1 MNLSLSWHY
10 FDAGVSDLFLPP
22 PRSICCI
29 AALSFDDQKG
39 GSFGG
44 YIDPV
49 RIQRAHSSVSLPHA
63 AIYEHWKLF
72 LFIDRKRLS
81 QKSPIKKKLSRLVYE
96 VSFSFNA

>member
-39 GSFGG
+39 GSFLG

-49 RIQRAHSSVSLPHA
+49 RTYPTRALSSVPPPRCHIPTLETILVHRQEKVISKVSNQSKFVTACLRS
-63 AIYEHWKLF
+63 ELF
-72 LFIDRKRLS
+72 F
-81 QKSPIKKKLSRLVYE
+81 
-96 VSFSFNA
+96 